1 MYRASV
7 CDLQR
12 ISIPIVLHVCLP
24 SFPTKVYKSAI
35 KPSRFKHMACGKLA
49 EDGAYSRSVL
59 NRLLLHHVGSLRS
72 KAFFDKLVTPVHR
85 NAHYSVTFQ
94 EEVLESKTA
103 YVHAYKVSAGDV
115 CLGTIPCVVQSC
127 LQIRKQIFFTVYIL
141 QLEEDS
147 ELWSVW
153 KKNGHVS
160 VVPAAAIGPSPTWWS
175 WDLDSSSLTCLV

>member
-1 MYRASV
+1 MYRASLF
-7 CDLQR
+7 DL
-12 ISIPIVLHVCLP
+12 ISIPIILHVCLP

-127 LQIRKQIFFTVYIL
+127 LQIRKQIFFTVCIL